1 MTDAEA
7 MERLSEGDT
16 DALRVLYDRHRKKVY
31 QLGCRYLGSATD
43 AEDLVQQVFLKVW
56 KAAPGFRG
64 DAKISTWLYRVA
76 ANAALDRRRK
86 RRTVGLEDLHPEG
99 SDVLT
104 DRAVLDAEERSGL
117 GRRPGMADVDA
128 DADPLRAIH
137 RRTIQERVEEAL
149 EELSPSQR
157 MAFVLRHWEGLSIKE
172 IAEVLDV
179 AEGTVKSHIFRA
191 VRALRAE
198 LADMTP

>member
-7 MERLSEGDT
+7 MKRLSEGDT
-16 DALRVLYDRHRKKVY
+16 DALRVLYDRHRSKVY
-31 QLGCRYLGSATD
+31 RLGCRYLGSPTE

-76 ANAALDRRRK
+76 ANAALDRRRR

-99 SDVLT
+99 AERIA

-128 DADPLRAIH
+128 DADPLRAAH
-137 RRTIQERVEEAL
+137 RRTVQERVEEAL
-149 EELSPSQR
+149 QELSPSQR
-157 MAFVLRHWEGLSIKE
+157 MAFVMRHWEGLSIKE
-172 IAEVLDV
+172 IAAAMEV